1 MQAFGAAIKAC
12 ETAGTS
18 FFTGLFVKTYSRK
31 SNTFSQGGEARNKAA
46 IPALAGALEALLP
59 KVDKVLGMCQTNE
72 QFAVGDTMTFADI
85 YIFAIRTFTEDPL
98 LNMYTEIK
106 KAMPPKAGKIA
117 DYVAKHPV
125 VAEYIKTDG
134 HVPATGIFDI

>member
-18 FFTGLFVKTYSRK
+18 FSISSATE
-31 SNTFSQGGEARNKAA
+31 GGETRNKVA

-72 QFAVGDTMTFADI
+72 NFSVGDKMTYADI
-85 YIFAIRTFTEDPL
+85 YIFAVRTFIEDPF
-98 LNMYTEIK
+98 LNNYANLK
-106 KAMPPKAGKIA
+106 KVMPAKAAKIA
-117 DYVAKHPV
+117 ENVAKHPV

-134 HVPATGIFDI
+134 HLSATSIFDI